1 MFANLTDK
9 EKSRLNEFQD
19 YLAYIN
25 TWDSLQFFHCPNQII
40 GLFCGNQRGKGAMV
54 SYNYVLRIL
63 GMHPVAKKN
72 VSYLECPEGHCYSP
86 AQVRTFRNEHKCPKC
101 NADIH
106 MHKRRCRIIRFASE
120 SLPGQTE
127 ISARGVKGTSEIK
140 NTQYPEFRR
149 WLPSF
154 LVRKDITQRNPA
166 LVIKDPY
173 GLDDITVEFV
183 SYGQNIQAT
192 AGHQR
197 LSVWI
202 DEEPNEVFFDEQL
215 PRLFA
220 EDGDLIVSFTPV
232 ESITFLFDKVFE
244 KAKIYYRTKTVVED
258 YYKKVEKKIYPQI
271 ETTDSTSDIAVFQSA
286 TDDNPTFSKEQI
298 NKRFEALDDPA
309 VMHMRRYGIFKAIS
323 GRIFKCFDYRIH
335 VIDPEKFFKVA
346 S

>member
-9 EKSRLNEFQD
+9 EKSQLNEFQG
-19 YLAYIN
+19 YLSYIH
-25 TWDSLQFFHCPNQII
+25 TWDSKYFLHCPNQII

-72 VSYLECPEGHCYSP
+72 VLYFECPAGHCYSP
-86 AQVRTFRNEHKCPKC
+86 SQVMDLKSDNKCPKC
-101 NADIH
+101 NETIN
-106 MHKRRCRIIRFASE
+106 MHKRRCRIFRFASE

-127 ISARGVKGTSEIK
+127 NASKGIKGVVEIK
-140 NTQYPEFRR
+140 NTQYPEFKR
-149 WLPSF
+149 WLPPF
-154 LVRKDITQRNPA
+154 LIRKDITTRSSA
-166 LVIKDPY
+166 LVVKDPY
-173 GLDDITVEFV
+173 GLDDITIEFV
-183 SYGQNIQAT
+183 SYGQTAQST

-202 DEEPNEVFFDEQL
+202 DEEPNEVFFDEQI

-220 EDGDLIVSFTPV
+220 EEGDLIISFTPV

-244 KAKIYYRTKTVVED
+244 KAKIYYRTKTIVED
-258 YYKKVEKKIYPQI
+258 YYKKVERKIYPQI

-286 TDDNPTFSKEQI
+286 TDDNPTFNKEQI
-298 NKRFEALDDPA
+298 NKRFEALDDPD

-323 GRIFKCFDYRIH
+323 GRIFKSFDYRIH
-335 VIDPEKFFKVA
+335 VVDPEKIFKVA